1 MGWQQKIKKQPK
13 EASKEQPQAT
23 AEELQQWA
31 ESLGDRI
38 GIINKA
44 LHDAQLRA
52 DLITLQA
59 LSEILVNACVQEGL
73 PKNGLLR
80 SIRDSW
86 RAATTRKQQQ
96 ELAAREPEEPI
107 NNEAFAEPQEEAP
120 TSEEAKENV

>member
-80 SIRDSW
+80 SIRESW
-86 RAATTRKQQQ
+86 RAATARQQ
-96 ELAAREPEEPI
+96 ELAAQLASTEELPP
-107 NNEAFAEPQEEAP
+107 NETPVEPQEEAP
-120 TSEEAKENV
+120 TPKEAEENV